1 MVGEVLSTTHM
12 LDLKILVNH
21 MDFMWDFL
29 GKKNPRD
36 LLVNG
41 YEFFIIVLGMEDII
55 QQTIVSE
62 RNLGI
67 ESYSTVECISSMQ
80 IYA

>member
-1 MVGEVLSTTHM
+1 MVGAVLSTTQM
-12 LDLKILVNH
+12 LDLKILVH
-21 MDFMWDFL
+21 DMHFMWDFL

-41 YEFFIIVLGMEDII
+41 YEFFIIVLSMEDII

-67 ESYSTVECISSMQ
+67 ESYSTVECILSLQ